1 MLTSIQNN
9 VYLKDKTLIK
19 SYDVVQWSRAMK
31 QHVIKKRG
39 VHDNVSFKKD
49 ILHEVLLN
57 IKLNNQKSLDLSSHI
72 RETIPPTFHLQKAPP
87 KAELLAKQKSR
98 MK

>member
-1 MLTSIQNN
+1 
-9 VYLKDKTLIK
+9 
-19 SYDVVQWSRAMK
+19 MK
-31 QHVIKKRG
+31 QHVIKKRR
-39 VHDNVSFKKD
+39 VYDNVSCKKD
-49 ILHEVLLN
+49 MLNEVLLN
-57 IKLNNQKSLDLSSHI
+57 KLNNQKSLDLSSHI